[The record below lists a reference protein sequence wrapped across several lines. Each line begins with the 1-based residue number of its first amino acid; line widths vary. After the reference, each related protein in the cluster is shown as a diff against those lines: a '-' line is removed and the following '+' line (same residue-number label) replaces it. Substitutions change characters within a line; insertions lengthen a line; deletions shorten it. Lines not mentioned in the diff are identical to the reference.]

1 MQDAASRSTSS
12 SRRRAE
18 ANPRG
23 RHEDFHFVTG
33 PKVVIDSTTPS
44 TTTMPREIEP
54 PTVQREFLVQALEHG
69 KRLDGRL
76 PLEQRPFELSFGA
89 ELGSVECR
97 MGKTA

>member
-1 MQDAASRSTSS
+1 MQFHVVDMKTL
-12 SRRRAE
+12 
-18 ANPRG
+18 PF
-23 RHEDFHFVTG
+23 RHS
-33 PKVVIDSTTPS
+33 PKVVIGGQLNHTHPLPS
-44 TTTMPREIEP
+44 APNNMPREIEP
-54 PTVQREFLVQALEHG
+54 PTVQREFLVQALEQG